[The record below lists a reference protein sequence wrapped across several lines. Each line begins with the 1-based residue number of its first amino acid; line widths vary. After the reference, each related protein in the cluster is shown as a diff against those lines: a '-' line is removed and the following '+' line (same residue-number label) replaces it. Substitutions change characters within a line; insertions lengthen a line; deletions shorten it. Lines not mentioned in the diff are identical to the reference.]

1 MHEFADEQ
9 ATALKFVFNA
19 PSTFGVGGTVHA
31 ADAAD
36 GARSSAAVANK
47 TRRDGRSG
55 ICTATLRPDHALV
68 KCHTAPRALDV
79 RKRIAEDGH
88 PVTARRSE
96 DPLKAPLW
104 TRSSAAW
111 KAVRGADHDGTAC
124 LIRRRTT
131 QVKYAGT
138 PY

>member
-47 TRRDGRSG
+47 TRRDGRSD

-111 KAVRGADHDGTAC
+111 KAVLGADHDGIAC

-131 QVKYAGT
+131 QVK
-138 PY
+138 